1 MSEFDFQI
9 DSKIPELK
17 RATQESIT
25 TALEAVGVQAQ
36 GNATAE
42 ITAVG
47 AIETGRLKNS
57 ITFAVSG
64 QSGSTHNYSDD
75 EGNRYSDEIGST
87 GDAKENT
94 VYLGTNVEYAP
105 YVELGTYKM
114 RARPFIRP
122 AMEKNLSDY
131 KDILIE
137 SLQKLNG

>member
-1 MSEFDFQI
+1 MADFNFQI

-17 RATQESIT
+17 RATQEAIT

-75 EGNRYSDEIGST
+75 EGNRFSDTIGGT

-122 AMEKNLSDY
+122 AMEKNLSEY